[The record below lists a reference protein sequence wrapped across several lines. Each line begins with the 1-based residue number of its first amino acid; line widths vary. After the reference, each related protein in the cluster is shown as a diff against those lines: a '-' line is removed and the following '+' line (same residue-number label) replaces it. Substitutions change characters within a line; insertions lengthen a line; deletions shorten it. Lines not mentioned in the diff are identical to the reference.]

1 MVYPFIYGVQY
12 KGLHYFDTY
21 PDNENIGLSL
31 SGGADSALLL
41 YLFAKM
47 VSDRTFYGIK
57 PVQIHCLH
65 GHDISYVHQ
74 QSSDA
79 ATRVVEYVQNKYP
92 NVSIFLH
99 ITQYHLTD
107 DTSKEV
113 YHREFYDAM
122 KELWDLPHIV
132 RGTTQGMPESYR
144 PSHMYE
150 HTIPNADPSP
160 EELIEFSQ
168 TTPVV
173 PLGAV
178 DKRWVKLQYR
188 YQGIMDLANITASCI
203 ADIPDAPCRE
213 CWWCKERFWAFGNYD
228 GGIQ

>member
-1 MVYPFIYGVQY
+1 MGYPFLR
-12 KGLHYFDTY
+12 GLMQYFDNY
-21 PDNENIGLSL
+21 PNNENIGLSL

-47 VSDRTFYGIK
+47 INDRKEST
-57 PVQIHCLH
+57 QIHCIH

-203 ADIPDAPCRE
+203 ADIPDAPCR
-213 CWWCKERFWAFGNYD
+213 
-228 GGIQ
+228 GIQ

>member
-1 MVYPFIYGVQY
+1 MVYPF
-12 KGLHYFDTY
+12 LWSSMHYFDSY

-57 PVQIHCLH
+57 PVEIHCLH
-65 GHDISYVHQ
+65 GHDTSYVHQ
-74 QSSDA
+74 QSVTA
-79 ATRVVEYVQNKYP
+79 AKRVVEYVQKRYP
-92 NVSIFLH
+92 NVPISLH
-99 ITQYHLTD
+99 VTQYHLTD

-113 YHREFYDAM
+113 YHRQFYDAM

-132 RGTTQGMPESYR
+132 RGTTQGMPNNYR
-144 PSHMYE
+144 PSNMYQ
-150 HTIPNADPSP
+150 HTIPNADPTSK
-160 EELIEFSQ
+160 ELIEFSQ

-203 ADIPDAPCRE
+203 ADIPDAPCKQ

>member
-1 MVYPFIYGVQY
+1 ME
-12 KGLHYFDTY
+12 YFDKY
-21 PDNENIGLSL
+21 PSNENIGLSL

-47 VSDRTFYGIK
+47 LHERQD
-57 PVQIHCLH
+57 PVEIHCIH
-65 GHDISYVHQ
+65 GHDTSYVHQ
-74 QSSDA
+74 QSDIVA
-79 ATRVVEYVQNKYP
+79 QRVVEYVQRKYP
-92 NVSIFLH
+92 NVSISLH

-113 YHREFYDAM
+113 YHKPFYEAM

-144 PSHMYE
+144 PSNMYE

-160 EELIEFSQ
+160 EELIKFSQ

-188 YQGIMDLANITASCI
+188 YQGIMDLGNITASCI